1 MRKISYV
8 TAFVVVTANLAINA
22 ISTASTNWMVLVLPK
37 IFDVQTT
44 VYYGFT
50 KRCQRAEFPD
60 GEVSLKCQPF
70 PTKDSDACD
79 QKYGS
84 FCTLWST
91 ASYISYLAIGF
102 GAVACT
108 AIAFGVSTHSRRKRI
123 WKVVAALIALHGLS
137 QLVTFILVT
146 DTYRLGNF
154 PLSTFATS
162 RLGYSWYLNLLSWV
176 LSMATTVVILYTGV
190 AASRGERWAAGNR
203 VSYGS
208 IPR

>member
-1 MRKISYV
+1 M
-8 TAFVVVTANLAINA
+8 VVV
-22 ISTASTNWMVLVLPK
+22 LPEV
-37 IFDVQTT
+37 FGAQAT

-50 KRCQRAEFPD
+50 ERCQRTEFPD
-60 GEVSLKCQPF
+60 GEVSLRCQPF

-79 QKYGS
+79 QTYGS

-91 ASYISYLAIGF
+91 AGYISYLAIGF

-123 WKVVAALIALHGLS
+123 WKVVAALIALHGKLKIFQHFSKPAPMYHTDGLSKCPGLS

-154 PLSTFATS
+154 PLSALATS
-162 RLGYSWYLNLLSWV
+162 HLG
-176 LSMATTVVILYTGV
+176 M
-190 AASRGERWAAGNR
+190 
-203 VSYGS
+203 
-208 IPR
+208 